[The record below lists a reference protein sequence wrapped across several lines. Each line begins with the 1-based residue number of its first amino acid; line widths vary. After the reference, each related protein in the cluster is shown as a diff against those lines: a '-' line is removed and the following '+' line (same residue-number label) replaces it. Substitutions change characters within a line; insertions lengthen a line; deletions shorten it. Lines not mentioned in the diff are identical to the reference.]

1 MGLLKS
7 SFLFASGTFLSRL
20 VGLLRES
27 LVAAVFGANVYLD
40 AFLVANRIPN
50 LLRELV
56 AEGAMGASFTKVYSE
71 RACQDPAAAT
81 RLLRQSLLFFGI
93 SVGILTLLGICFAP
107 QLVDLL
113 TMFAAH
119 TPEKQVLREQS
130 VAFTRILF
138 PFIWFMAMTAILAGA
153 LYQEERFFLPSIS
166 PMVLNLGY
174 ILGATALAAGCSALP
189 AAWFPWPTLHRGIF
203 GLSVGVLLG
212 GLGQCWMHYVIVR
225 KRWRGSALS
234 WPRFEMT
241 PDLKKIF
248 VLMGPML
255 LAASSGQIN
264 VLINTNFATQLEEG
278 AVSWLTF
285 SFRVLQ
291 LPIGIFAVAVGSVCL
306 PRMSRAYSSGPADTQ
321 RARLS
326 TELENSTEL
335 ITWLILPCFCFTACN
350 SGPIVELLFHYGKF
364 SHYAVEQTALAL
376 FAYNFSLLG
385 YSLVKVFT
393 PFYYVI
399 EKTTFP
405 MWVGVASIILNFG
418 SNYLLAHRYGHVG
431 IAATMAIVLSLNALL
446 LGLGALQ
453 QGVRFSRNLLKG
465 VSCIALTTTLCL
477 WIQKGLHDVV
487 DPELQMW
494 VQQPKLQVAMVLGL
508 QGSIIG
514 GMFITAACLRFRVT
528 PQGLWAQFRSR
539 PSFTQKG

>member
-1 MGLLKS
+1 MSLVKS
-7 SFLFASGTFLSRL
+7 SFFFATGTFLSRI

-56 AEGAMGASFTKVYSE
+56 AEGALGASFTKVYSE
-71 RACQDPAAAT
+71 RACQDSSAAT
-81 RLLRQSLLFFGI
+81 RLLRQSLLFFGV
-93 SVGILTLLGICFAP
+93 SVGALTLLGIWFAP
-107 QLVDLL
+107 ELVDLL
-113 TMFAAH
+113 TLFTAH
-119 TPEKQVLREQS
+119 TPEKELLRTQS

-138 PFIWFMAMTAILAGA
+138 PFIWFMALTAILAGA

-174 ILGATALAAGCSALP
+174 IVGATVLAAGCSALP

-203 GLSVGVLLG
+203 GLSIGVLLG
-212 GLGQCWMHYVIVR
+212 GLGQFWMHVVIVR
-225 KRWRGSALS
+225 RRWRGSSLP
-234 WPRFEMT
+234 WPRFELT
-241 PDLKKIF
+241 PDLKKIL

-306 PRMSRAYSSGPADTQ
+306 PRMSRAYSTGSVETQ
-321 RARLS
+321 KSRLS
-326 TELENSTEL
+326 EEVQNSTEL
-335 ITWLILPCFCFTACN
+335 LIWLIMPCFCFTACN
-350 SGPIVELLFHYGKF
+350 SRLIVELLFHYGNF
-364 SHYAVEQTALAL
+364 SPYAVDQTALAL
-376 FAYNFSLLG
+376 YAYNFSLLG
-385 YSLVKVFT
+385 YSLVKVLT

-405 MWVGVASIILNFG
+405 MWVGVGSIVLNFG
-418 SNYLLAHRYGHVG
+418 SNYLLAQRYGHVG
-431 IAATMAIVLSLNALL
+431 IAATMAIVLTLNALI
-446 LGLGALQ
+446 LGGGALWH
-453 QGVRFSRNLLKG
+453 GVRFSRTAMGGFL
-465 VSCIALTTTLCL
+465 SIALATGACL
-477 WIQKGLHDVV
+477 WGQHMLHTYG
-487 DPELQMW
+487 DPW
-494 VQQPKLQVAMVLGL
+494 IFTRIHFPKLRVGVILGL
-508 QGSIIG
+508 QGLAIG
-514 GMFITAACLRFRVT
+514 GLFVTAACLRF
-528 PQGLWAQFRSR
+528 
-539 PSFTQKG
+539 QKMPMDLLRWKARK